1 MSRFTPVH
9 KRATQIN
16 KTIAEFAAHH
26 QIKPEL
32 IDFDLLSYQT
42 FYQTPK
48 QSEWT
53 LLNEPLESL
62 FEEKMIRSELL
73 RLHQEYEIRLRPL
86 HESPAPISLSA
97 NKTKSK
103 IMALIKAGSTLVCEG
118 DSERWLKEQI
128 YKRKL
133 RAGLMIG
140 LFEPNLD
147 AQLTVL
153 GAKLPCNAPLESDV
167 RLIVGESP
175 GAVEPI
181 HEAVLL
187 HYDKKAKSDNQLLQ
201 GVDEGELVAEYIKP
215 KRGRNGRGCD
225 GVFVE
230 VAEPK
235 SKYASYLQCDST
247 LLRRESDDN
256 IAFFAKISGYVK
268 NERGLLSISKELSI
282 KAASFRKTGSIDPG
296 LEREIVV
303 NIAHKESS
311 EDAIGSG
318 VSINVKELNVKGT
331 VGASASVRAEA
342 INVGE
347 QTHKKAQL
355 EALEHANIKLHR
367 GRLKAKTAKIE
378 ILETGSVVA
387 DEVHVRK
394 MLGGE
399 IIAERV
405 IIDELISNATV
416 TALESIEIGAI
427 FGGNNQLIIDAR
439 AIESYAAQLD
449 ALQGEIKGLGSE
461 LDARKMA
468 YTNRHSAHIAL
479 APRIKTFQKK
489 LLAAQQS
496 GQAPLKADII
506 RIKQYKQAQEELGAE
521 AEALTQMQCRLDETI
536 MRLRRL
542 EEADLHARIRHKNS
556 YDGQSKVIFIE
567 TRNGRRHSFVPEGRM
582 GTIFLRKEG
591 DETKIAWEN

>member
-9 KRATQIN
+9 KRATQIA

-26 QIKPEL
+26 QLKPEL

-48 QSEWT
+48 ESEWT
-53 LLNEPLESL
+53 LLDAPLESL

-86 HESPAPISLSA
+86 QESPTPITLSA
-97 NKTKSK
+97 NKAKSK
-103 IMALIKAGSTLVCEG
+103 IVALIKAGSTLACEG
-118 DSERWLKEQI
+118 APERWLKDQI

-140 LFEPNLD
+140 IFEPNLD
-147 AQLTVL
+147 AQLSVL
-153 GAKLPCNAPLESDV
+153 ASRLTCNTPLEADL
-167 RLIVGESP
+167 RLIIGESP

-181 HEAVLL
+181 HDAIIL

-201 GVDEGELVAEYIKP
+201 GVDEGELVAEYVKP

-225 GVFVE
+225 GAYVE
-230 VAEPK
+230 VIEPK
-235 SKYASYLQCDST
+235 TKYASYLQCDST
-247 LLRRESDDN
+247 LLRRENDDS
-256 IAFFAKISGYVK
+256 ITFFAKISGYVK

-282 KAASFRKTGSIDPG
+282 KSASFRKTGSIDPG
-296 LEREIVV
+296 LEREIIV

-331 VGASASVRAEA
+331 IGASASVRAEA

-378 ILETGSVVA
+378 ILETGSVIA
-387 DEVHVRK
+387 DEVHVQK

-416 TALESIEIGAI
+416 TALESITVGAI
-427 FGGNNQLIIDAR
+427 FGSNNQLIIDAR
-439 AIESYAAQLD
+439 AIESYAQQLD
-449 ALQGEIKGLGSE
+449 ALQGEIKRLVGE
-461 LDARKMA
+461 LDARKIA

-489 LLAAQQS
+489 LIAAQQS

-506 RIKQYKQAQEELGAE
+506 RIKQYKQAQEELAAE
-521 AEALTQMQCRLDETI
+521 AQALAGMQQTIDETTA
-536 MRLRRL
+536 RLRRL
-542 EEADLHARIRHKNS
+542 EAADLHARIRHKGG
-556 YDGQSKVIFIE
+556 YDGQSKVIFVE
-567 TRNGRRHSFVPEGRM
+567 TQSGRRHSFVPEGKM
-582 GTIFLRKEG
+582 GTIFLQKEG
-591 DETKIAWEN
+591 EETKIAWEN